1 MEESYTLVFQHVTRR
16 KVLGTHGA
24 IRIKKVGLV
33 AVEAVTVS
41 QSHQRLS
48 VLQQLVHEVLKNKL
62 QKSQPLSF
70 TWTMWNHLQNLQLKP
85 TSALL
90 MNLKMQRK
98 LESNKR

>member
-24 IRIKKVGLV
+24 TRIKRVGLV
-33 AVEAVTVS
+33 AVEAVTAS
-41 QSHQRLS
+41 PFHQRLN
-48 VLQQLVHEVLKNKL
+48 VLQHLVHAVLKNTL
-62 QKSQPLSF
+62 QTNQPLSF
-70 TWTMWNHLQNLQLKP
+70 TWTMWNHLQNLQLKLM
-85 TSALL
+85 SALL